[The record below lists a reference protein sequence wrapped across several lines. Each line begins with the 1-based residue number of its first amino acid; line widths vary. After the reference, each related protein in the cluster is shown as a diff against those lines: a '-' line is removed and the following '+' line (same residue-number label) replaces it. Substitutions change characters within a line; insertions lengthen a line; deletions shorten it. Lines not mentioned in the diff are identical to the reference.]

1 MAEFQMP
8 NVDGM
13 NSMDELK
20 NAVGKMAKELGWLL
34 NNIDWK
40 NINELNISLN
50 GGASVNIANE
60 GITVN
65 DGANNTFTVNRNG
78 EVTMTGATIQNFL
91 NTGFVRI
98 SDEGIKVNNGQNDT
112 FVVDMNGMVKMT
124 GAQIQS
130 SENGYPRV
138 EMNSNEKLF
147 AAYASATNYIQ
158 MLAVDVATGSPQFRL
173 VSPVGSLSLY
183 QQANVSD
190 IYGFNSELRIS
201 AQRDIILKPGL
212 PANYIRM
219 PFEQVLDTDR
229 GTSLFTQLLSK
240 ASSGVSTGLSG
251 GHNHGIPD
259 GTELLTADGGK
270 VTFFGANQHSHA
282 QN

>member
-1 MAEFQMP
+1 MASFEMP

-13 NSMDELK
+13 DSMDELK

-50 GGASVNIANE
+50 GGASVVIANE

-65 DGANNTFTVNRNG
+65 DGTKNTFTVNTAG
-78 EVTMTGATIQNFL
+78 QVTMTGA
-91 NTGFVRI
+91 
-98 SDEGIKVNNGQNDT
+98 KV
-112 FVVDMNGMVKMT
+112 
-124 GAQIQS
+124 QS

-138 EMNSNEKLF
+138 EMNPEDTLF
-147 AAYASATNYIQ
+147 GAYSSENNYIQ
-158 MLAVDVATGSPQFRL
+158 MRAVTVGTGSPQFVL

-190 IYGFNSELRIS
+190 IYAFNSEVRIT
-201 AQRDIILKPGL
+201 AQRDIVLTPGSN
-212 PANYIRM
+212 AYDVIM
-219 PFEQVLDTDR
+219 PFEQVLDSNKNT
-229 GTSLFTQLLSK
+229 TLFSQLLGK
-240 ASSGVSTGLSG
+240 ATKGSQTGSAG
-251 GHNHGIPD
+251 SANGGIPI
-259 GTELLTADGGK
+259 GTVLQTAGGGT
-270 VTFFGANQHSHA
+270 VTWTGVPSHTHT

>member
-1 MAEFQMP
+1 MASFEMP

-13 NSMDELK
+13 SSMDELK

-65 DGANNTFTVNRNG
+65 DGTKNTFTVNTAG
-78 EVTMTGATIQNFL
+78 QVTMTGA
-91 NTGFVRI
+91 
-98 SDEGIKVNNGQNDT
+98 KV
-112 FVVDMNGMVKMT
+112 
-124 GAQIQS
+124 QS
-130 SENGYPRV
+130 SEDGYPRV
-138 EMNSNEKLF
+138 EMNPDDTLF
-147 AAYASATNYIQ
+147 GAYSSADNYIQ
-158 MLAVDVATGSPQFRL
+158 MRAVSVGTGSPQLVL

-190 IYGFNSELRIS
+190 IYAFNSEARIT
-201 AQRDIILKPGL
+201 AQRDIVLTPGSI
-212 PANYIRM
+212 AYDVIM
-219 PFEQVLDTDR
+219 PFEQVLDANRNT
-229 GTSLFTQLLSK
+229 TLFAQLLGK
-240 ASSGVSTGLSG
+240 ATKGSQTATAGASDG
-251 GHNHGIPD
+251 GIPI
-259 GTELLTADGGK
+259 GTILRKADGGT
-270 VTFFGANQHSHA
+270 VQWNGLPSHTHT